1 MSDETRSRHAE
12 VAALAAMGLGQAA
25 VAMVRVTASY
35 KALELGASV
44 FGVGVVGGAFAALSL
59 VAALPLGIGIDRRG
73 HMPFLVGGLLLLLL
87 APLVQLGAGAIWALV
102 IGQALLGLGQT
113 AQAVSIQTQAANAS
127 SARQSSDERF
137 AQVSTAAGAGQF
149 VGPMLAGYA
158 LGWGTQSISGTS
170 VSYALACIAA
180 VGGLVAALVLR
191 STGQAKRTRGADT
204 ARVGTLAMLRRGEL
218 RGALVASV
226 IVLTTL
232 DILIAYLPVLGQERG
247 IPPHFIGI
255 LLSLQAGSSLV
266 FRLVLPRFLR
276 LLGRQRTL
284 AITLAV
290 SGVSMIGIVVPAHP
304 WVLVAMMLL
313 LGFGLGA
320 GQPLSMA
327 WTAQS
332 VGVNDRGAALA
343 MRVAANRLGQLLV
356 PSMLGALAVSLGSG
370 IVFGSGAAVLIAG
383 STWLGRAWRHGR

>member
-1 MSDETRSRHAE
+1 
-12 VAALAAMGLGQAA
+12 MGLGQAA
-25 VAMVRVTASY
+25 VAVVRVTASY

-59 VAALPLGIGIDRRG
+59 VAALPLGVGIDRRG
-73 HMPFLVGGLLLLLL
+73 HMPFLIGGLLLLLL
-87 APLVQLGAGAIWALV
+87 APLVQAAAGAIWVLIV
-102 IGQALLGLGQT
+102 GQALLGLGQT
-113 AQAVSIQTQAANAS
+113 AQAVSIQTQVANIS

-137 AQVSTAAGAGQF
+137 AHVSTAAGAGQL

-158 LGWGTQSISGTS
+158 LGWGTDSFSGTS
-170 VSYALACIAA
+170 VAYALAC
-180 VGGLVAALVLR
+180 VAALGGLGSALVLG
-191 STGQAKRTRGADT
+191 STGPAKRTRSADV
-204 ARVGTLAMLRRGEL
+204 ARMGTLAMLRRGEL
-218 RGALVASV
+218 RSALVASV

-247 IPPHFIGI
+247 LPPQFIGM
-255 LLSLQAGSSLV
+255 LLSLQAGASLV
-266 FRLVLPRFLR
+266 FRLVLPRILR

-284 AITLAV
+284 VATLAV
-290 SGVSMIGIVVPAHP
+290 SGISMIGIIVPTNP
-304 WVLVAMMLL
+304 WLLIVMMVF

-332 VGVNDRGAALA
+332 VGSNERGAALA

-356 PSMLGALAVSLGSG
+356 PSMLGALAVSMGSWV
-370 IVFGSGAAVLIAG
+370 VFGSGAAVLLAG
-383 STWLGRAWRHGR
+383 STWLGRARPHDR